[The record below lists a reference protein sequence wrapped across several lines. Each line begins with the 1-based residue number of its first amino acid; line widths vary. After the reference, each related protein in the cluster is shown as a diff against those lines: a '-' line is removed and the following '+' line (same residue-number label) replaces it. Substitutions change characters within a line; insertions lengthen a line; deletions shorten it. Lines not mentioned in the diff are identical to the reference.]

1 MGCYA
6 HHGWLKCRQEPSSP
20 IRVNS
25 QDRVSGSLCCAL
37 VGMAGLGPSLKEYY
51 WTASSRGMILFGV
64 FFKSHSLKMDL
75 SICITI
81 GELDVTNKH
90 RNHVSIISYQREGN

>member
-1 MGCYA
+1 M
-6 HHGWLKCRQEPSSP
+6 
-20 IRVNS
+20 NS
-25 QDRVSGSLCCAL
+25 QDRVSGRLCCAL
-37 VGMAGLGPSLKEYY
+37 VGMAGLGPSLEEYC

-81 GELDVTNKH
+81 GEIDVTNKH
-90 RNHVSIISYQREGN
+90 RNHVSIISYQGEGN